1 MGCGTHAS
9 SGEGGAVAGC
19 GSGGSCSSG
28 GCNRMNVF
36 NWFADM
42 PISFNENYSIVEI
55 SFKSGSRKGFYR
67 NNQNLD
73 LHKGQIVV
81 VEAAQG
87 YDVGEVSLQGEL
99 VKAQMKKKRV
109 TERDDTI
116 RNILRVAN
124 EQDVKVLED
133 ARSREPETMVRARA
147 IARTYNLDMKIGDIE
162 FQGDYKKVTIFY
174 TADDRVDFRE
184 LVKVYAKEFK
194 VKIEMRQ
201 IGARQEAARIGGVGS
216 CGRELC
222 CSTWLN
228 DFKSV
233 TTQAVRYQNLAINT
247 DKLSGQCGRLKC
259 CLNYELDTY
268 NDALRNFPKNA
279 ERLETEEG
287 TAYLK
292 KTEILKR
299 LMWYEYAE
307 QRGNFFKL
315 TVDDVKDFLW
325 QNKQGKKPKGLVEV
339 AVVEDVKVDES
350 KHEDLVG
357 QVSLATLEQKDR
369 KKKQHHKSG
378 PKGAQQRQGG
388 GNQEQRQAQN
398 KGGEQKGQ
406 QQGNRQQGNNQ
417 NRPKGEQQNK
427 GGEQQQNRNQNQQ
440 PRTDQKRDGGNG
452 TSGGGRQNNE
462 GKGPQNQNKGGGHK
476 KPFKPNQ
483 NKGNNPNKGD
493 NNNNNN
499 GGAGDKKD

>member
-1 MGCGTHAS
+1 MGCGTHAKE
-9 SGEGGAVAGC
+9 GEGGAVTGC

-42 PISFNENYSIVEI
+42 PISFNENYNIIEI

-67 NNQNLD
+67 NNQNLE
-73 LHKGQIVV
+73 LQKGQLVV

-116 RNILRVAN
+116 RNIMRVADEN
-124 EQDVKVLED
+124 DTKLLED
-133 ARSREPETMVRARA
+133 ARSKEPETMVRARA
-147 IARTYNLDMKIGDIE
+147 IARTTNLDMKIGDIE

-184 LVKVYAKEFK
+184 LVKVYAREFK

-268 NDALRNFPKNA
+268 NDALRSFPKNA
-279 ERLETEEG
+279 EKLETEEG
-287 TAYLK
+287 LAYLK

-299 LMWYEYAE
+299 LMWYEYPE
-307 QRGNFFKL
+307 QRGKFFKL
-315 TVDDVKDFLW
+315 TPDDVKDFIW
-325 QNKQGKKPKGLVEV
+325 QNKQGKKPKLVEV
-339 AVVEDVKVDES
+339 AVADDVKVDES

-357 QVSLATLEQKDR
+357 QVTLASLEQKARR
-369 KKKQHHKSG
+369 KKPQQQQSRV
-378 PKGAQQRQGG
+378 KGGS
-388 GNQEQRQAQN
+388 EQRSSNEQRSTQN
-398 KGGEQKGQ
+398 RPTEQRNEGKGQ
-406 QQGNRQQGNNQ
+406 QQGNRNQGNNP
-417 NRPKGEQQNK
+417 NRNK
-427 GGEQQQNRNQNQQ
+427 GNNPSKE
-440 PRTDQKRDGGNG
+440 GGV
-452 TSGGGRQNNE
+452 GGADKTE
-462 GKGPQNQNKGGGHK
+462 GKGPQQHKGGGQK
-476 KPFKPNQ
+476 KPYKPNNQ
-483 NKGNNPNKGD
+483 NRDKNENTGD
-493 NNNNNN
+493 Q
-499 GGAGDKKD
+499 GDKKE